1 MNEFQ
6 SLVYIETSIS
16 DISSR
21 ARARARLLCIAL
33 AKQDGHFFVTG
44 LCSMQ
49 SRIDFC

>member
-1 MNEFQ
+1 MNAFQ

-21 ARARARLLCIAL
+21 ARARLLCIAL
-33 AKQDGHFFVTG
+33 AKQDGHFFVTA
-44 LCSMQ
+44 LCYMQ